1 MQRKACAQCGS
12 NLEPQNITHR
22 QQWGDELYE
31 FESVP
36 ALVCVQCGEVWL
48 EAEVGQLI
56 EKIIQQR
63 PQPKKYHNV
72 PVFSLAEFTL

>member
-1 MQRKACAQCGS
+1 MQRNACAQCGG
-12 NLEPQNITHR
+12 NLEPQNTTHR
-22 QQWGDELYE
+22 QQWGEELYE
-31 FESVP
+31 FENVP

-56 EKIIQQR
+56 DKIIQQR
-63 PQPKKYHNV
+63 PEPKKYHDV